1 MYGIAGMRVT
11 FSSWFWE
18 ILKGFMNFPSFLEV
32 NFETYRSSSM
42 VEKLR
47 LCIFM
52 LLRLAAKLD

>member
-1 MYGIAGMRVT
+1 MYGIAGSKSNV
-11 FSSWFWE
+11 FSWFWE

-52 LLRLAAKLD
+52 FTEASFSR